1 MDTINILSIDP
12 GTNMGIT
19 IFTVTVPNL
28 EIVGIMTTV
37 VDLSTMT
44 HPDPMVDN
52 LLLRTQVIQDYIRGI
67 MRTYQP
73 RVLAMEA
80 AFVNS
85 RFPKSVMYLSQYIGA
100 ISLTVTEMD
109 PFIKIFN
116 YPPKLVKKIMGGGKS
131 NKDDMKDAVKK
142 IPELTK
148 FINPEYITEHEV
160 DSMSIGYTYI
170 LEVRNNPVL
179 LLMI

>member
-1 MDTINILSIDP
+1 MAIDP
-12 GTNMGIT
+12 GTNMGVSI
-19 IFTVTVPNL
+19 ISISVPDIKIIGISTSSIDL
-28 EIVGIMTTV
+28 SIMTKPNE
-37 VDLSTMT
+37 LQ
-44 HPDPMVDN
+44 DN
-52 LLLRTQVIQDYIRGI
+52 LLLRTQVIQKMMREI
-67 MRTYQP
+67 MFMYRP

-116 YPPKLVKKIMGGGKS
+116 YPPKKVKATVSGGKA
-131 NKDDMKDAVKK
+131 NKDDMMAAVAK
-142 IPELTK
+142 ITEITDCIDPTK
-148 FINPEYITEHEV
+148 LTEHEV
-160 DSMSIGYTYI
+160 DSLAIGYTY
-170 LEVRNNPVL
+170 LKELRNNPVL